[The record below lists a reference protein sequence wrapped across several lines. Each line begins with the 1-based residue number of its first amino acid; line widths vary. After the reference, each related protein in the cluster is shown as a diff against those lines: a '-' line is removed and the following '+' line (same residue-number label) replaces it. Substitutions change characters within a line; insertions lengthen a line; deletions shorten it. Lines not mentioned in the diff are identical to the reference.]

1 MKSIYKTMFLQARI
15 HMPQAVPVLK
25 RIAGLR
31 QVRVAHHHVHG
42 PDTGRKSG
50 RKRITKKRLMG
61 LELGLFV

>member
-1 MKSIYKTMFLQARI
+1 MFLQARI

-42 PDTGRKSG
+42 PDTGSKSG
-50 RKRITKKRLMG
+50 RKRITKKDGWGWNRASLCDVIN
-61 LELGLFV
+61 E